1 MINDKNEAIGR
12 SENVCLTADF
22 GHIPLKGVVPIE
34 GSRSEVSLEN
44 AVFSRW
50 DFWVPCE
57 HSAAVAGLRI
67 WLWFRCHCP
76 LLFVCFFVL
85 SLFGVNGVLVT

>member
-34 GSRSEVSLEN
+34 GSRSELT
-44 AVFSRW
+44 R
-50 DFWVPCE
+50 
-57 HSAAVAGLRI
+57 
-67 WLWFRCHCP
+67 
-76 LLFVCFFVL
+76 
-85 SLFGVNGVLVT
+85 